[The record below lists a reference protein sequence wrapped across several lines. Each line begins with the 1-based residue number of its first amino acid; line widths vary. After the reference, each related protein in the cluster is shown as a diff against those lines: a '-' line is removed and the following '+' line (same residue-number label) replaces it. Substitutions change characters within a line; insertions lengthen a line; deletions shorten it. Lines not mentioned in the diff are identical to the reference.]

1 MATFKI
7 KDLFGEEITL
17 QPRVELYSVTD
28 FMGKEMPRGSRKA
41 PESPAM
47 RITNIITDSG
57 LTEKGKGKASG

>member
-28 FMGKEMPRGSRKA
+28 FMGKKCPVSQLFWTSWAERRRKQNSMQSYRILRG
-41 PESPAM
+41 
-47 RITNIITDSG
+47 IYQC
-57 LTEKGKGKASG
+57 